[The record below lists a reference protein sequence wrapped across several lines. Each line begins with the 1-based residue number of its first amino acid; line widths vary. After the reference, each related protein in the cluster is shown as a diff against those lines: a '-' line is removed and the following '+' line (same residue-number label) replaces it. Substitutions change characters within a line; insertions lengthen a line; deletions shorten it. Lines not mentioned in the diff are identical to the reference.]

1 VNVLDDAQFVK
12 YTEKNSNEEEG
23 IAFLKISCWGA
34 QPVQLLAVDGLEA
47 RTTVN
52 ILVNCI
58 FLGYFSII
66 DRKLFDPFFW
76 GLMFQGNEELLF
88 DLREETFILP
98 RDGLWILLSNA
109 WFQKL
114 N

>member
-1 VNVLDDAQFVK
+1 VNVLHDAQFVK
-12 YTEKNSNEEEG
+12 YTEKNSDEEG

-47 RTTVN
+47 RPTVN

-66 DRKLFDPFFW
+66 D
-76 GLMFQGNEELLF
+76 
-88 DLREETFILP
+88 
-98 RDGLWILLSNA
+98 
-109 WFQKL
+109 
-114 N
+114 